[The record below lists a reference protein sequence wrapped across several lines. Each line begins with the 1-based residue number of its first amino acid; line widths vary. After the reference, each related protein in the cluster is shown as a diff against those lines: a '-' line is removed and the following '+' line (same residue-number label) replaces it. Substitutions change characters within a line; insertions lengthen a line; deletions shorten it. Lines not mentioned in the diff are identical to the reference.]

1 MEAQKIK
8 RRRKELGLTQENIA
22 KGLGIS
28 QKAYCDIENGKT
40 KLKTDTL
47 DQVCKLLRITPF
59 SVCPIACECALDIE
73 SKHNKLLSFLETNN
87 IEIPVELL

>member
-8 RRRKELGLTQENIA
+8 RRRKELGLTQDNIA
-22 KGLGIS
+22 TGLGIS

-47 DQVCKLLRITPF
+47 DQVCKILRISPF
-59 SVCPIACECALDIE
+59 SVCPIACECATEMEL
-73 SKHNKLLSFLETNN
+73 KHMKLVNFLSENKIDF
-87 IEIPVELL
+87 PAELL